1 MKKPK
6 TKPRTSI
13 SVLQSFRRKQTLVRF
28 KRPCD
33 ACRTKAYVARVGVD
47 LLLFQLVDDR
57 IRYDGFQILRRVDV
71 PEVVADPYAEF
82 VETVLAR
89 RGEKKAVVPRIRL
102 LGFEQAL
109 RDAGRLFP
117 LVAIHREEV
126 DPDVCHIGAVHEVR
140 KGRVYLQEIE
150 PSGCW
155 ETTLCDYATD
165 EITRIDF
172 GGGYEDAL
180 HVYGRSPSPLTK
192 SS

>member
-6 TKPRTSI
+6 TPT
-13 SVLQSFRRKQTLVRF
+13 SVLQSLRRKQTLVRW

-33 ACRTKAYVARVGVD
+33 AHRTNGYVARVGAD
-47 LLLFQLVDDR
+47 LLLLQLVDDR
-57 IRYDGFQILRRVDV
+57 IRYDGFQVLRRVDV
-71 PEVVADPYAEF
+71 PEVVAYPYAKF

-89 RGEKKAVVPRIRL
+89 RSQKKAAVPRIRL
-102 LGFEQAL
+102 SSLEHAI
-109 RDAGRLFP
+109 RDSGRHFP
-117 LVAIHREEV
+117 LIAIHREEV

-140 KGRVYLQEIE
+140 KGRVWLQEID
-150 PSGCW
+150 PAGCW
-155 ETTLCDYATD
+155 DTTLSDYATR

-180 HVYGRSPSPLTK
+180 HVYGRKPPPLTK